1 MPGKGTLLGGDRIEF
16 DDGGIKFAF
25 AKEPPAGS
33 RRLTCS
39 GWVGLSIL
47 TAMDALPAPVHG
59 LRASVPHPG
68 AGSEDQVPDVIPPGV
83 SRRLY
88 NEDLAPA
95 QHRSWGFYSLFAMWM
110 SDIHSLGGYT
120 FAAGLFALGL
130 GAWQV
135 FLALVVGIAIV
146 FVLMNFSGYAGQKTG
161 VPYPVL
167 ARISFGTFGANLPAL
182 IRAMVA
188 IAWYGIQTWL
198 ASRAVIIIAVEL
210 WPGLKSLTGNNF
222 LGESWLGWLA
232 FLLMWSLQLLLL
244 RNGMETIRKFQDWAG
259 PAVWVVMGLLVIYI
273 LIKAGWD
280 ISLDLPGGT
289 SEWGVTHAFF
299 AATALTVTYFST
311 LLLNFCDF
319 SRFAPSRK
327 AVRTANLWGLPVNFI
342 AFSVVSVV
350 VTAGTF
356 KVYGEYIYDPV
367 EIVGRIDNIF
377 ALLLGAVTFAVATL
391 GINVVANFVSP
402 AYDLAN
408 VWPSR
413 IDFKRGGLIAAVIA
427 LVITPWN
434 LYNSPVVINLFLGG
448 LGALLGPLFG
458 IIMVD
463 YYVLRKQQVLVRDL
477 FMERGH
483 YTYVRGWNRKAVISF
498 AVSAVPAVVLALV
511 SVFGAF
517 SAFSWF
523 IGAIVA
529 AVVHYAISRNDT
541 SLAESI
547 SAAAAEER
555 EPGTD
560 WTQVPR

>member
-1 MPGKGTLLGGDRIEF
+1 MP
-16 DDGGIKFAF
+16 
-25 AKEPPAGS
+25 
-33 RRLTCS
+33 
-39 GWVGLSIL
+39 IL
-47 TAMDALPAPVHG
+47 PNIQIIYFRMWKL
-59 LRASVPHPG
+59 
-68 AGSEDQVPDVIPPGV
+68 GSEDSVSHTIPPGA
-83 SRRLY
+83 SARLY

-95 QHRSWGFYSLFAMWM
+95 ENRTWGFYSLFAMWM

-135 FLALVVGIAIV
+135 FLALVVGIILV
-146 FVLMNFSGYAGQKTG
+146 FFLMNFSGYAGQKTG

-167 ARISFGTFGANLPAL
+167 ARVSFGTFGANLPAL
-182 IRAMVA
+182 IRALVA

-198 ASRAVIIIAVEL
+198 ASRAVIIIALKIWPEL
-210 WPGLKSLTGNNF
+210 KGLTENNF
-222 LGESWLGWLA
+222 LGESTLGWLA
-232 FLLMWSLQLLLL
+232 FLLMWALQLLLL
-244 RNGMETIRKFQDWAG
+244 RNGMETIRRFQDWAG
-259 PAVWVVMGLLVIYI
+259 PAVWAVMGLLVIYI
-273 LIKAGWD
+273 LINAGWNV
-280 ISLDLPGGT
+280 SLDLPGGT
-289 SEWGVTHAFF
+289 AQWGTAHAFF
-299 AATALTVTYFST
+299 AAVALTVTYFST
-311 LLLNFCDF
+311 LMLNFCDF

-367 EIVGRIDNIF
+367 EIVGRIDNIW

-413 IDFKRGGLIAAVIA
+413 IDFRRGGLIAAMIA

-434 LYNSPVVINLFLGG
+434 LFNSPVVINLFLGG

-463 YYVLRKQQVLVRDL
+463 YYVLRSQHVLVPDL
-477 FMERGH
+477 FIEQGY
-483 YTYVRGWNRKAVISF
+483 YTYTGGWNRKADISF
-498 AVSAVPAVVLALV
+498 VVSAAPAVVVALV
-511 SVFGAF
+511 PLFAAL

-523 IGAIVA
+523 IGAILA
-529 AVVHYAISRNDT
+529 AAVHYAISRNDT
-541 SLAESI
+541 TLAASVRAATEAELEPDASI
-547 SAAAAEER
+547 QVR
-555 EPGTD
+555 PG
-560 WTQVPR
+560 RKL

>member
-1 MPGKGTLLGGDRIEF
+1 MSHT
-16 DDGGIKFAF
+16 
-25 AKEPPAGS
+25 
-33 RRLTCS
+33 
-39 GWVGLSIL
+39 
-47 TAMDALPAPVHG
+47 
-59 LRASVPHPG
+59 
-68 AGSEDQVPDVIPPGV
+68 IPPGA
-83 SRRLY
+83 SARLF

-95 QHRSWGFYSLFAMWM
+95 EHRTWGFYSLFAMWM

-135 FLALVVGIAIV
+135 FLALVVGIILV
-146 FVLMNFSGYAGQKTG
+146 YFLMNFSGYAGQKTG

-182 IRAMVA
+182 IRALVA

-198 ASRAVIIIAVEL
+198 ASRAVIIIAL
-210 WPGLKSLTGNNF
+210 KIWPDLKGLTENNF
-222 LGESWLGWLA
+222 LGESTLGWLA
-232 FLLMWSLQLLLL
+232 FLLMWALQLLLL
-244 RNGMETIRKFQDWAG
+244 RNGMETIRRFQDWAG

-273 LIKAGWD
+273 LVNAGWNV
-280 ISLDLPGGT
+280 SLDLPGGT
-289 SEWGVTHAFF
+289 AQWGTAHAFF
-299 AATALTVTYFST
+299 AAVALTVTYFST
-311 LLLNFCDF
+311 LMLNFCDF

-356 KVYGEYIYDPV
+356 KVYGEHIYDPV
-367 EIVGRIDNIF
+367 EIVGRIDSIW

-408 VWPSR
+408 VWPAK
-413 IDFKRGGLIAAVIA
+413 IDFRRGGLIAAMIA

-434 LYNSPVVINLFLGG
+434 LFNSPVVINLFLGG

-463 YYVLRKQQVLVRDL
+463 YYVLRRQHVLVPDL
-477 FMERGH
+477 FVEQGF
-483 YTYVRGWNRKAVISF
+483 YTYTGGWNRKADLSF
-498 AVSAVPAVVLALV
+498 VVSAVPAVIVALV
-511 SVFGAF
+511 PVFAAL

-523 IGAIVA
+523 IGAALAA
-529 AVVHYAISRNDT
+529 AVHYVISRNDPT
-541 SLAESI
+541 LAASVRAATEAEIESD
-547 SAAAAEER
+547 AAMQVQ
-555 EPGTD
+555 PG
-560 WTQVPR
+560 RKL

>member
-1 MPGKGTLLGGDRIEF
+1 M
-16 DDGGIKFAF
+16 
-25 AKEPPAGS
+25 S
-33 RRLTCS
+33 
-39 GWVGLSIL
+39 
-47 TAMDALPAPVHG
+47 H
-59 LRASVPHPG
+59 
-68 AGSEDQVPDVIPPGV
+68 VIPPGV

-95 QHRSWGFYSLFAMWM
+95 EHRSWGFYSLFAMWM

-135 FLALVVGIAIV
+135 FLALVAGIVLV
-146 FVLMNFSGYAGQKTG
+146 FALMNFSGYAGQKTG

-167 ARISFGTFGANLPAL
+167 ARVSFGTFGANLPAL
-182 IRAMVA
+182 VRALVA

-198 ASRAVIIIAVEL
+198 ASRAVIVIALEV
-210 WPGLKSLTGNNF
+210 WPGLQVLTGNNF
-222 LGESWLGWLA
+222 LGESTLGWLA

-244 RNGMETIRKFQDWAG
+244 RNGMETIRRFQDWAG
-259 PAVWVVMGLLVIYI
+259 PAVWVVMGVLVLYI
-273 LIKAGWD
+273 LVSAGWN
-280 ISLDLPGGT
+280 ISLDLPGGNAT
-289 SEWGVTHAFF
+289 WGVTHAFF
-299 AATALTVTYFST
+299 AAMALTVTYFST
-311 LLLNFCDF
+311 LMLNFCDF

-327 AVRTANLWGLPVNFI
+327 AVWTANLWGLPVNFI

-367 EIVGRIDNIF
+367 DIVGRIDSIW

-413 IDFKRGGLIAAVIA
+413 IDFKRGGLIAAIIA

-434 LYNSPVVINLFLGG
+434 LFNSPVVINLFLGG

-463 YYVLRKQQVLVRDL
+463 YFVLRRQHVLVPDL
-477 FMERGH
+477 FREQGY
-483 YTYVRGWNRKAVISF
+483 YTYTYGWNRKAVISF
-498 AVSAVPAVVLALV
+498 VVSAVPAVVFALV
-511 SVFGAF
+511 PVLGAF

-529 AVVHYAISRNDT
+529 AAVHYVMSRNDT

-547 SAAAAEER
+547 RAAALAEADPGSQWMQVSGR
-555 EPGTD
+555 GEPPVTG
-560 WTQVPR
+560 

>member
-1 MPGKGTLLGGDRIEF
+1 
-16 DDGGIKFAF
+16 
-25 AKEPPAGS
+25 
-33 RRLTCS
+33 
-39 GWVGLSIL
+39 
-47 TAMDALPAPVHG
+47 
-59 LRASVPHPG
+59 
-68 AGSEDQVPDVIPPGV
+68 
-83 SRRLY
+83 
-88 NEDLAPA
+88 
-95 QHRSWGFYSLFAMWM
+95 M

-135 FLALVVGIAIV
+135 FLALVAGIVIV

-182 IRAMVA
+182 LRALVA

-198 ASRAVIIIAVEL
+198 ASRAVIIIALKIWPEL
-210 WPGLKSLTGNNF
+210 QGLTENNF
-222 LGESWLGWLA
+222 LGESTLGWLA

-244 RNGMETIRKFQDWAG
+244 RNGMETVRRFQDWAG
-259 PAVWVVMGLLVIYI
+259 PAVWAVMGLLVVYI
-273 LIKAGWD
+273 LINAGWNV
-280 ISLDLPGGT
+280 SLDLPGGNA
-289 SEWGVTHAFF
+289 EWGVTHAFF
-299 AATALTVTYFST
+299 AAVALTVTYFST
-311 LLLNFCDF
+311 LMLNFCDF

-367 EIVGRIDNIF
+367 EIVGRIDSIW

-408 VWPSR
+408 VWPAR
-413 IDFKRGGLIAAVIA
+413 IDFRRGGLISAMIA

-434 LYNSPVVINLFLGG
+434 LFNSPVVINLFLGG

-463 YYVLRKQQVLVRDL
+463 Y
-477 FMERGH
+477 
-483 YTYVRGWNRKAVISF
+483 
-498 AVSAVPAVVLALV
+498 
-511 SVFGAF
+511 
-517 SAFSWF
+517 
-523 IGAIVA
+523 
-529 AVVHYAISRNDT
+529 
-541 SLAESI
+541 
-547 SAAAAEER
+547 
-555 EPGTD
+555 
-560 WTQVPR
+560 